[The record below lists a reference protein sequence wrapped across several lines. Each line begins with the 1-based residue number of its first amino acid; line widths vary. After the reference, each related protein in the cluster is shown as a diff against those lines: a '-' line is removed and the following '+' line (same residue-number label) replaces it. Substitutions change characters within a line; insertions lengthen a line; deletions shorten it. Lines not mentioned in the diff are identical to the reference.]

1 VSRLLLAAAVLTI
14 YLVLH
19 ALSWFGDDDHPGVL
33 EVVAH
38 SVDSEHH
45 HGHDGHHPVDH
56 CDTGTDSHPSHT
68 SYPHWLAAPRAA
80 ESGGIALPAAPF
92 PSLVSLAPAADL
104 WRARSPG
111 HDCPP
116 TARSGQEILHAFC
129 VSRR

>member
-14 YLVLH
+14 YLALH
-19 ALSWFGDDDHPGVL
+19 ALSCFGDSNHPGVL

-45 HGHDGHHPVDH
+45 HGHEGHHPVDH
-56 CDTGTDSHPSHT
+56 CGTDTESHT

-80 ESGGIALPAAPF
+80 ETGGIALAAAPF
-92 PSLVSLAPAADL
+92 PNLVSLAPAADL

-116 TARSGQEILHAFC
+116 TARSGQDVLHALC